1 MQLRRS
7 EIKQCSYVR
16 RSGPLLHFSLIH
28 TTARVAS
35 HKMQSPP
42 ATYRAKIR
50 CNRALIWS
58 VTYPFWRQAQIFSDP
73 PWWDENDLWMIY
85 ERKVWFLHSPS
96 LWCLGRRSE
105 GWWST
110 ACPRTQERR
119 APPGSTLSLPSS
131 TSPTCSGSSGR
142 TPCPC
147 ASSWPR
153 IPPRTLPSRS
163 LSRSQS
169 LLCTAVVTSLATSL
183 VSLKK
188 KENC

>member
-73 PWWDENDLWMIY
+73 SDEMRMIY
-85 ERKVWFLHSPS
+85 GWFMRGKFGFCTHQVCGVLEGVVEVGDPPPVPEHKNVPLLLEARCLCPLQHLPLVQDLQGEHLVRVLHLDHAYLPERSPPDHFQDLKVFFAQP
-96 LWCLGRRSE
+96 
-105 GWWST
+105 
-110 ACPRTQERR
+110 
-119 APPGSTLSLPSS
+119 
-131 TSPTCSGSSGR
+131 
-142 TPCPC
+142 
-147 ASSWPR
+147 
-153 IPPRTLPSRS
+153 
-163 LSRSQS
+163 
-169 LLCTAVVTSLATSL
+169 
-183 VSLKK
+183 
-188 KENC
+188 